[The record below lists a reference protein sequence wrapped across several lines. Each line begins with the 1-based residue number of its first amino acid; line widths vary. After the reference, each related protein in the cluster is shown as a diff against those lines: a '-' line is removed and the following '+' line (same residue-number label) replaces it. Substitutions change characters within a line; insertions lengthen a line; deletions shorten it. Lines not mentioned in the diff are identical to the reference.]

1 MNHTDSRPPLAA
13 QPGRPTQ
20 AESWL
25 LRNALQLVTAM
36 LVALFG
42 WSVNTTMHA
51 VADDISDNTVRLE
64 RLDESLRGVLVDQ
77 ASHARRLEH
86 LERRIDHLEAR
97 IEYTYQQ
104 QQRHPQ

>member
-1 MNHTDSRPPLAA
+1 MTPISSEMNA
-13 QPGRPTQ
+13 PGK

-25 LRNALQLVTAM
+25 TRNALQLVTAL

-42 WSVNTTMHA
+42 WSVNTTMQA
-51 VADDISDNTVRLE
+51 VADDISDNTARLE

-77 ASHARRLEH
+77 ASHARRIEH

-104 QQRHPQ
+104 QRQ

>member
-1 MNHTDSRPPLAA
+1 MNDTDHMPPAA
-13 QPGRPTQ
+13 QSGRPESG

-25 LRNALQLVTAM
+25 MRNALQLVTAM

-42 WSVNTTMHA
+42 WSVNTTMRA
-51 VADDISDNTVRLE
+51 VADDISDNTARLE

-104 QQRHPQ
+104 QTRRQ

>member
-1 MNHTDSRPPLAA
+1 MTSETQNPP
-13 QPGRPTQ
+13 PPVHGGRGVQ

-25 LRNALQLVTAM
+25 VRNALQLVTAM

-42 WSVNTTMHA
+42 WSVNTTMRA
-51 VADDISDNTVRLE
+51 VADDISDNT
-64 RLDESLRGVLVDQ
+64 
-77 ASHARRLEH
+77 ARLEH

-104 QQRHPQ
+104 QTRRQ